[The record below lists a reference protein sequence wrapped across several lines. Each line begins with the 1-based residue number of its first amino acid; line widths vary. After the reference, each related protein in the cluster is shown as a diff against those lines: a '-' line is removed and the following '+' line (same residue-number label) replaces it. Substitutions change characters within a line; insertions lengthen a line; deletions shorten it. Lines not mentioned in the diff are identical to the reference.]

1 MKVLA
6 RQFNIYLALAV
17 LLGLA
22 CGCQTGKKT
31 STAALRVHIEVSPDL
46 TGASQNISVLRSDPV
61 LVTIKREP
69 ILSEANIVSARAF
82 NAMGGFALEFK
93 FDENGTWLLEQYS
106 AANPGAHFVIFGQ
119 WGKKNSDGRWLADPV
134 IGRRISNGTLVFTPD
149 CSREEADQFALG
161 LNNFAKKNRKGLLK

>member
-1 MKVLA
+1 
-6 RQFNIYLALAV
+6 
-17 LLGLA
+17 
-22 CGCQTGKKT
+22 
-31 STAALRVHIEVSPDL
+31 VHIEVSPDL

-134 IGRRISNGTLVFTPD
+134 IGRRISNGTLVFHAPTARARRPINL
-149 CSREEADQFALG
+149 CSASTRSRRETT
-161 LNNFAKKNRKGLLK
+161 KKYSNDFSRG